1 MGVAGPLWQLLV
13 VWSGHVDQH
22 GFCATLGPHTHV
34 FRHSAGLRGS
44 RVLPQAHLA
53 EKALTMPPITDHP
66 LRYATVNELH
76 ARPFPALGVPST
88 AVYVAIKEPF
98 AAVNRD
104 REKDRSH
111 LLALLDRH
119 GSPHP
124 QPGATHFQGP
134 IGRAELKW
142 ESHTEFV
149 TYTAFSPGLSKRPFD
164 PADAELLPEDWLADA
179 PGKRLTSVLIRIEG
193 MPDTEDELFAKLDEW
208 FVPESLAVSRVVD
221 GAAVIAGDFRIDPA
235 GHMRF
240 AVFVK
245 EGTGQRRVG
254 RIVQRLCEIETYRA
268 MSMLGLMRSRDLS
281 ARLNALDPRLSG
293 LVEGLDNAVPAPEAA
308 LHDLLTISA
317 ELESLAV
324 HFSFRFG
331 ATAAYEAI
339 VNQRIEVLRE
349 QRIEGRQT
357 FAEFM
362 MRRYD
367 PAMRTV
373 KSAEGRLQS
382 MADRAQRAAELLR
395 TRVDVERSAQNQKLL
410 ESMDKRADLQLRLQR
425 TVEGLST
432 VAISYYAVNLTAY
445 LAYPLTEPLGLTHG
459 MTMAILTPVIVLAVW
474 LGIRRIRNH
483 LD

>member
-1 MGVAGPLWQLLV
+1 
-13 VWSGHVDQH
+13 
-22 GFCATLGPHTHV
+22 
-34 FRHSAGLRGS
+34 
-44 RVLPQAHLA
+44 
-53 EKALTMPPITDHP
+53 MPPIPDHP

-76 ARPFPALGVPST
+76 ARPFPSLEVPST

-104 REKDRSH
+104 RAKDIGH
-111 LLALLDRH
+111 LHALLDRH
-119 GSPHP
+119 ASAHP

-134 IGRAELKW
+134 IGRSELKW

-149 TYTAFSPGLSKRPFD
+149 TYTAFTRGVSKRPFD
-164 PADAELLPEDWLADA
+164 PAEAEILPTDWLADA
-179 PGKRLTSVLIRIEG
+179 PGKRLTSVLIRIEP
-193 MPDTEDELFAKLDEW
+193 MPPSEEALFQQIDDW

-240 AVFVK
+240 AVFVTP
-245 EGTGQRRVG
+245 GTGPRRVG

-268 MSMLGLMRSRDLS
+268 MSMLGLMRSRDLTTK
-281 ARLNALDPRLSG
+281 LNTLDPRLSS
-293 LVEGLDNAVPAPEAA
+293 LVEGLDHAEPAPEAA

-317 ELESLAV
+317 ELESLSV

-339 VNQRIEVLRE
+339 VNQRIQVLRE
-349 QRIEGRQT
+349 ARIEGRQT

-367 PAMRTV
+367 PAESRLSQM
-373 KSAEGRLQS
+373 AE
-382 MADRAQRAAELLR
+382 RAQRAAELLR

-432 VAISYYAVNLTAY
+432 VAISYYAVSLAAY
-445 LAYPLTEPLGLTHG
+445 LAAPLASAANLAKETLTALLVLPVVGL
-459 MTMAILTPVIVLAVW
+459 VW
-474 LGIRRIRNH
+474 LMVRRIRNH
-483 LD
+483 LS